1 MPRILVNLLGISLTI
16 SMLLML
22 EEQQANAQF
31 LQVDLGVL
39 EDIIANIDDKLNYL
53 FNSNPL
59 DRFSDA
65 GCLAGALTGGTSG
78 IMRKGHLIIG
88 TDCDDNIK
96 GDSNNEIIYTLKGND
111 RVWAGMGNDIIY
123 GGLGSNRLYGERN
136 DDIIIPGDGSNLVD
150 GGPGDDVLFGAL
162 GNNLLVGG
170 QDNDQLIAGAGTTI
184 MDGGTGSNEYDCSG
198 NSIVL
203 DYNPDNGDTVAGN
216 CKIIN
221 NEGID
226 FSRDINIS

>member
-1 MPRILVNLLGISLTI
+1 M
-16 SMLLML
+16 
-22 EEQQANAQF
+22 
-31 LQVDLGVL
+31 
-39 EDIIANIDDKLNYL
+39 
-53 FNSNPL
+53 
-59 DRFSDA
+59 
-65 GCLAGALTGGTSG
+65 GA
-78 IMRKGHLIIG
+78 
-88 TDCDDNIK
+88 
-96 GDSNNEIIYTLKGND
+96 
-111 RVWAGMGNDIIY
+111 
-123 GGLGSNRLYGERN
+123 
-136 DDIIIPGDGSNLVD
+136 D

-184 MDGGTGSNEYDCSG
+184 MDGGTGNNEYDCSG